1 MKTPSPIAVIVAFF
15 GGYVIPTALLF
26 ATGAAAV
33 ASADG
38 NAISSPGLSLLILS
52 SYVVSPLLA
61 GFLAGH
67 LARQAPFL
75 HAVAASLLGSAMYAF
90 MQESITVADSIWW
103 LAINAVGAIAGAW
116 LATLRQQAAPSE

>member
-1 MKTPSPIAVIVAFF
+1 MSTSSLITIILAFF

-38 NAISSPGLSLLILS
+38 NAISSPGLSVLVLS
-52 SYVVSPLLA
+52 SYIVSPLLA

-67 LARQAPFL
+67 FARQSPFL
-75 HAVAASLLGSAMYAF
+75 HAIAASLLGSAMYAW

-103 LAINAVGAIAGAW
+103 LGINAVGAIAGAW
-116 LATLRQQAAPSE
+116 LAPRRQQAGQSE

>member
-1 MKTPSPIAVIVAFF
+1 MSTLSPIALLVAFF
-15 GGYVIPTALLF
+15 GGYVVPTALLF

-33 ASADG
+33 SSADG
-38 NAISSPGLSLLILS
+38 QAISSPGLSLLILS

-61 GFLAGH
+61 GFLAGQ

-90 MQESITVADSIWW
+90 MQEAITVADSIWW
-103 LAINAVGAIAGAW
+103 LAINAFGAIAGAW
-116 LATLRQQAAPSE
+116 LATRRQQAGQSE

>member
-1 MKTPSPIAVIVAFF
+1 MNTLSPIAVIVAFF

-52 SYVVSPLLA
+52 SYIASPLLA
-61 GFLAGH
+61 GFLAGQ
-67 LARQAPFL
+67 LARQAAFL

-103 LAINAVGAIAGAW
+103 LGINAVGAIAGAW
-116 LATLRQQAAPSE
+116 LAPRRQTAGSIS